1 MNKKFVISRKYII
14 AFFIV
19 IVLLCLLLI
28 MQTHDNK
35 LIGEWEMR
43 VNVIGLDT
51 DEKHNAI
58 LIINEDKTAELIL
71 PNIGDFEKKYD
82 LKYEMEKNTIKFI
95 YQKDSETIEKIC
107 TYEIKDNTLYIT
119 SDGKK
124 SEFKR

>member
-71 PNIGDFEKKYD
+71 PNIGDFEK
-82 LKYEMEKNTIKFI
+82 
-95 YQKDSETIEKIC
+95 
-107 TYEIKDNTLYIT
+107 
-119 SDGKK
+119 
-124 SEFKR
+124 